1 MAAAAEVWGDW
12 TTVPDDEGGSY
23 FWNLKTGETRWDA
36 PPMQPGC
43 GSQAAAAP
51 SSAWERAV
59 ADDGSEY
66 WYNGT
71 TGETAWDPPEA
82 LSAGATAAGEEAE
95 PPLRRR
101 HPPRAAC
108 ASVPPRRERAM
119 VRSAHRTCLLLTVH
133 RLESCTCHSQRG
145 VSWRRTVR

>member
-43 GSQAAAAP
+43 GSQAAA
-51 SSAWERAV
+51 WERAV

-82 LSAGATAAGEEAE
+82 LSAATAGEEAE
-95 PPLRRR
+95 PPGSGHR
-101 HPPRAAC
+101 PRPQRPLSGPMTELANAA
-108 ASVPPRRERAM
+108 AALAGEREA
-119 VRSAHRTCLLLTVH
+119 C
-133 RLESCTCHSQRG
+133 
-145 VSWRRTVR
+145 

>member
-82 LSAGATAAGEEAE
+82 LSAGATTAGEEAE
-95 PPLRRR
+95 PPGSGHR
-101 HPPRAAC
+101 PRPQRPLSGPMTELANAA
-108 ASVPPRRERAM
+108 AALAGEREA
-119 VRSAHRTCLLLTVH
+119 C
-133 RLESCTCHSQRG
+133 
-145 VSWRRTVR
+145 